1 MVEGRDIPSDLK
13 YTKDHEWI
21 RLEGDRARVGI
32 TDYAQE
38 SLHEVVYADLPKV
51 GRTLNRG
58 ESFGTVESV
67 KAVSEIYSPVS
78 GEIMETNQ
86 KLVNSPE
93 LINQQP
99 YEDGWLI
106 LMKTSNLKEETDSL
120 MSAKEYGALL
130 DRLSQEK

>member
-1 MVEGRDIPSDLK
+1 MVEGRDVPSDLK

-21 RLEGDRARVGI
+21 RLEGDRSRVGI

-51 GRTLNRG
+51 GRTLTRG

-99 YEDGWLI
+99 YGEGWLI
-106 LMKTSNLKEETDSL
+106 LMKTSKLKEETDSL
-120 MSAKEYGALL
+120 MSEEEYGALL

>member
-32 TDYAQE
+32 TDYAQV

-78 GEIMETNQ
+78 GEVMETNQ
-86 KLVNSPE
+86 KLVDSPE

-99 YEDGWLI
+99 YGEGWLI
-106 LMKTSNLKEETDSL
+106 LMKTSKLKEETDSL